1 MEYLLGSFTT
11 FALLIFFSMLFKNSI
26 SKNSIN
32 KNSTKYTQSHIF
44 MHIKPLLPE
53 DMSNIKKIKNTQ
65 SLDYEKKINVK
76 IIILDNYAYWI
87 KENQFYKAEVVN
99 NLIDP
104 GTTTT
109 VDTIGMDS
117 IQLDKMLFIMDKLRE
132 GLDNDSGSTRN
143 Q

>member
-26 SKNSIN
+26 NKNNIN
-32 KNSTKYTQSHIF
+32 KNNVKYSQSHIF
-44 MHIKPLLPE
+44 MHIKPLLP

-65 SLDYEKKINVK
+65 SLDYERKINVK

-87 KENQFYKAEVVN
+87 KENQFYKAEMVN

-104 GTTTT
+104 DTTTT

-132 GLDNDSGSTRN
+132 GLDDDSGSTRN

>member
-11 FALLIFFSMLFKNSI
+11 FTLLIFFSMLFKNSI
-26 SKNSIN
+26 NKNSIN
-32 KNSTKYTQSHIF
+32 KNNVKYSQSHIF
-44 MHIKPLLPE
+44 MHIKPLLP
-53 DMSNIKKIKNTQ
+53 DMLNFKKIKNTQ
-65 SLDYEKKINVK
+65 SLDYERKINVK

-87 KENQFYKAEVVN
+87 KENQFYKAEMVN

-104 GTTTT
+104 ETTTT

>member
-26 SKNSIN
+26 TKNNIN
-32 KNSTKYTQSHIF
+32 KNIIKYSQSHIF
-44 MHIKPLLPE
+44 MHIKPLLP

-87 KENQFYKAEVVN
+87 KENQFYKAEIVN

-104 GTTTT
+104 STTTT
-109 VDTIGMDS
+109 VDTMGMDS

>member
-1 MEYLLGSFTT
+1 
-11 FALLIFFSMLFKNSI
+11 MLFKNSI
-26 SKNSIN
+26 NKNNIN
-32 KNSTKYTQSHIF
+32 KNNVKYSQSHIF
-44 MHIKPLLPE
+44 MHIKPLLP

-65 SLDYEKKINVK
+65 SLDYERKINVK

-87 KENQFYKAEVVN
+87 KENQFYKAEMVN

-104 GTTTT
+104 DTTTT

>member
-26 SKNSIN
+26 SKNNIN
-32 KNSTKYTQSHIF
+32 KNSIKYSQSHIF
-44 MHIKPLLPE
+44 MHIKPLLP

-87 KENQFYKAEVVN
+87 KENQFYKAEIVN
-99 NLIDP
+99 NLIDRD
-104 GTTTT
+104 TTTT

>member
-26 SKNSIN
+26 NKNNIN
-32 KNSTKYTQSHIF
+32 KNSIKYSQSHIF
-44 MHIKPLLPE
+44 MHIKPLLP

-87 KENQFYKAEVVN
+87 KENQFYKAEIVN

-104 GTTTT
+104 DTTTT

>member
-1 MEYLLGSFTT
+1 
-11 FALLIFFSMLFKNSI
+11 
-26 SKNSIN
+26 
-32 KNSTKYTQSHIF
+32 
-44 MHIKPLLPE
+44 MHIKPLLP

-65 SLDYEKKINVK
+65 SLNYERKINVK

-87 KENQFYKAEVVN
+87 KENQFYKAEMVN

-104 GTTTT
+104 DTTTT

>member
-1 MEYLLGSFTT
+1 
-11 FALLIFFSMLFKNSI
+11 MLFKNSI
-26 SKNSIN
+26 NKNNIN
-32 KNSTKYTQSHIF
+32 KNNVKYSQSHIF
-44 MHIKPLLPE
+44 MHIKPLLP

-65 SLDYEKKINVK
+65 SLDYERKINVK

-87 KENQFYKAEVVN
+87 KENQFYKAEMVN

-104 GTTTT
+104 DTTTT

-132 GLDNDSGSTRN
+132 GLDDDSGSTRN

>member
-26 SKNSIN
+26 NKNNIN
-32 KNSTKYTQSHIF
+32 KNNVKYSQSHIF
-44 MHIKPLLPE
+44 MHIKPLLP

-65 SLDYEKKINVK
+65 SLDYERKINVK

-87 KENQFYKAEVVN
+87 KENQFYKAEMVN

-104 GTTTT
+104 DTTTT

-132 GLDNDSGSTRN
+132 GLDNDSGGTRN

>member
-26 SKNSIN
+26 NKNNIN
-32 KNSTKYTQSHIF
+32 KNNVKYSQSHIF
-44 MHIKPLLPE
+44 MYIRPLLP

-65 SLDYEKKINVK
+65 SLNYQRKINVK
-76 IIILDNYAYWI
+76 VIILDNYAYWI
-87 KENQFYKAEVVN
+87 KENQFYKAEMVN

-104 GTTTT
+104 DTTTT

-132 GLDNDSGSTRN
+132 GLDNDSGSTGNR
-143 Q
+143 

>member
-26 SKNSIN
+26 NKNNIN
-32 KNSTKYTQSHIF
+32 KNNVKYSQSHIF
-44 MHIKPLLPE
+44 MHIKPLLP

-65 SLDYEKKINVK
+65 SLDYERKINVK

-87 KENQFYKAEVVN
+87 KENQFYKAEMVN

-104 GTTTT
+104 DTTTT

>member
-11 FALLIFFSMLFKNSI
+11 FTLLIFFSMLFKNSI
-26 SKNSIN
+26 NKNSIN
-32 KNSTKYTQSHIF
+32 KNNVKYSQSHIF
-44 MHIKPLLPE
+44 MHIKPLLP
-53 DMSNIKKIKNTQ
+53 DMSNFKKIKNTQ
-65 SLDYEKKINVK
+65 SLDYERKINVK

-87 KENQFYKAEVVN
+87 KENQFYKAEMVN

-104 GTTTT
+104 DTTTT

>member
-26 SKNSIN
+26 NKNNIN
-32 KNSTKYTQSHIF
+32 KNNVKYSQSHIF
-44 MHIKPLLPE
+44 MHIKPLLP

-65 SLDYEKKINVK
+65 SLDYERKINVK
-76 IIILDNYAYWI
+76 VIILDNYAYWI
-87 KENQFYKAEVVN
+87 KENQFYKAEIVN

-104 GTTTT
+104 DTKTT

-132 GLDNDSGSTRN
+132 GLDDDSGSTRN